1 VYEKEYVKSIV
12 WIVDWM
18 FHVISLI

>member
-18 FHVISLI
+18 FHVISFI